1 MEGKILSID
10 QSDNIRSF
18 SGFLTEVSIMVSKH
32 TYEELERN
40 DFDREHLY
48 KSLFENN
55 YSVMLLIDP
64 ETGAIN
70 DANPSACLFY
80 GYEKDKLTNLKITD
94 INTLSRKKVFMEMEK
109 AKSEKRN
116 YFNFKHRLSNGT
128 IRDVEVFSGPI
139 VISEKALL
147 CSVIH
152 DISERKSAEKERER
166 LINELQNA
174 LSEVKILRGFLPI
187 CASCK
192 KIRDDKGYWNQIE
205 SYIRDHSEAEFTHS
219 ICPKCAKNFTQA

>member
-1 MEGKILSID
+1 MAI
-10 QSDNIRSF
+10 
-18 SGFLTEVSIMVSKH
+18 KH
-32 TYEELERN
+32 AYKELELN
-40 DFDREHLY
+40 DSDREQLY
-48 KSLFENN
+48 RSLFENN

-64 ETGAIN
+64 ETGAIK

-80 GYEKDKLTNLKITD
+80 GYTKDELTKLKITD
-94 INTLSRKKVFMEMEK
+94 INTRSKKEIFMEMER

-116 YFNFKHRLSNGT
+116 YFNFKHRLSNGV
-128 IRDVEVFSGPI
+128 IKDVEVFSGPI
-139 VISEKALL
+139 IIRKKFLL

-166 LINELQNA
+166 LIDELQHA
-174 LSEVKILRGFLPI
+174 LAEVKKLRGFLPI
-187 CASCK
+187 CSSCK

-219 ICPKCAKNFTQA
+219 ICPECTKKLYSGLNEKKIG

>member
-1 MEGKILSID
+1 M
-10 QSDNIRSF
+10 
-18 SGFLTEVSIMVSKH
+18 
-32 TYEELERN
+32 
-40 DFDREHLY
+40 Y

-80 GYEKDKLTNLKITD
+80 GYGKDKLTNLKITD
-94 INTLSRKKVFMEMEK
+94 INTLPKKEVFMEMEK
-109 AKSEKRN
+109 AKSQKRN

-128 IRDVEVFSGPI
+128 IRNVEVFSGPI
-139 VISEKALL
+139 TISDKALL

-174 LSEVKILRGFLPI
+174 LSEVKKLRGFLPI
-187 CASCK
+187 CAACK

-219 ICPKCAKNFTQA
+219 ICPECAKKLYPGIGIKKNK

>member
-1 MEGKILSID
+1 MA
-10 QSDNIRSF
+10 
-18 SGFLTEVSIMVSKH
+18 SKH
-32 TYEELERN
+32 AHKELERN
-40 DFDREHLY
+40 DSDREQLY
-48 KSLFENN
+48 RSLFENN

-80 GYEKDKLTNLKITD
+80 GYTKDELIKLKITD
-94 INTLSRKKVFMEMEK
+94 INMRSKKEIFMEMDR

-116 YFNFKHRLSNGT
+116 CFNFKHRLSNGV
-128 IRDVEVFSGPI
+128 IKDVEVFSGPI
-139 VISEKALL
+139 IREKFLL

-152 DISERKSAEKERER
+152 DISKRKSTEKERER
-166 LINELQNA
+166 LIDELQNA
-174 LSEVKILRGFLPI
+174 LAEVKKLRGFLPI
-187 CASCK
+187 CSSCK

-219 ICPKCAKNFTQA
+219 ICPECTKKLYPGLNVKKIK